1 MKYFFLG
8 LGTFLI
14 YAFICLYGLHY
25 FVSSNDVVVSFSDD
39 DKAISIDSSSN
50 EISEPISFE
59 DYVPATGIDTLVT
72 DSMYTKTEEVVDSLF
87 AADTTTISTD
97 SINNESVI
105 QQEIVKDTTP
115 QLSQAAIDNL
125 KKHQPALFGIYDDL
139 GNKLVSCKSYAVVF
153 EDEPKVK
160 IPYACRRYGLVLKDM
175 LDSDPRSSVLVTT
188 YYGARE
194 SKATGESRAL
204 YVQKLLNKA
213 GISSQRIFSIVEQ
226 ENINFNEKKVAY
238 GGVNLVV
245 ATTYSIK
252 EKIKRLEKIA
262 AEEQAARKA
271 LLSKMFTSSFE
282 NNTFNIST
290 EFTKHVKEVKEYL
303 SNHTDKR
310 IHITSFIKDNDGSE
324 ETLQLI
330 NDNADLA
337 KTSMLVLGIQEE
349 QIELTDTVDDSNRP
363 DENCILLTIK

>member
-25 FVSSNDVVVSFSDD
+25 FVSSNDAIVLFSDD
-39 DKAISIDSSSN
+39 DNALSIDSSSN
-50 EISEPISFE
+50 DINEPISFE
-59 DYVPATGIDTLVT
+59 DYVPATGVDALVT

-87 AADTTTISTD
+87 AKDTLAIAIDTITD
-97 SINNESVI
+97 QPVI
-105 QQEIVKDTTP
+105 KEETVKDTIQEVP
-115 QLSQAAIDNL
+115 QVVIENL
-125 KKHQPALFGIYDDL
+125 KKHQPERFGIYDDL
-139 GNKLVSCKSYAVVF
+139 GNKLVSCKSYAVIF
-153 EDEPKVK
+153 ENQPKVK

-175 LDSDPRSSVLVTT
+175 LDNDRRSSVLVTT

-213 GISSQRIFSIVEQ
+213 GISSQRIFSIIEQ

-238 GGVNLVV
+238 GGINLVV

-262 AEEQAARKA
+262 SEEQAARKA

-303 SNHTDKR
+303 SNHPDKR

-324 ETLQLI
+324 ATLQLV
-330 NDNADLA
+330 NDNAELV
-337 KTSMLVLGIQEE
+337 KTSMLVLGIPEE
-349 QIELTDTVDDSNRP
+349 RIEIADTVDDLDKPN
-363 DENCILLTIK
+363 ENCMLLTIK